1 MDHHWFGSVFCSV
14 VSSAS
19 VVLIIWVVVL
29 VLGPGVAVVVLL
41 VVVGFVVVAVVVEV
55 VVVVLGHGK
64 QPWVR
69 ARLARRR
76 MKAKVSFMFRTVT
89 NCVSVSPI
97 LVFMR
102 ILCYLLR
109 DF

>member
-1 MDHHWFGSVFCSV
+1 M
-14 VSSAS
+14 
-19 VVLIIWVVVL
+19 LIIWVVVV
-29 VLGPGVAVVVLL
+29 VLGPVVVK
-41 VVVGFVVVAVVVEV
+41 VVVVVDVVVEV
-55 VVVVLGHGK
+55 VVVVVGHGK

-69 ARLARRR
+69 ARLAMRR

>member
-1 MDHHWFGSVFCSV
+1 M
-14 VSSAS
+14 
-19 VVLIIWVVVL
+19 LIIWVVVL
-29 VLGPGVAVVVLL
+29 VLGPVVVK
-41 VVVGFVVVAVVVEV
+41 VVVVVDVVVEV
-55 VVVVLGHGK
+55 VVVVVGHGK

-69 ARLARRR
+69 ARLAMRR

>member
-1 MDHHWFGSVFCSV
+1 M
-14 VSSAS
+14 
-19 VVLIIWVVVL
+19 LIICVVVL
-29 VLGPGVAVVVLL
+29 VLGPGVAVVV
-41 VVVGFVVVAVVVEV
+41 VVAVVVEV
-55 VVVVLGHGK
+55 VVVVVGHGK

-69 ARLARRR
+69 ARLAMRR

>member
-1 MDHHWFGSVFCSV
+1 M
-14 VSSAS
+14 
-19 VVLIIWVVVL
+19 LIIWVVVV
-29 VLGPGVAVVVLL
+29 VLGRVVVK
-41 VVVGFVVVAVVVEV
+41 VVVVVDVVVEV
-55 VVVVLGHGK
+55 VVVVVGHGK

-69 ARLARRR
+69 ARLAMRR

>member
-1 MDHHWFGSVFCSV
+1 M
-14 VSSAS
+14 
-19 VVLIIWVVVL
+19 LIIWVVVV
-29 VLGPGVAVVVLL
+29 VLGPVVVK
-41 VVVGFVVVAVVVEV
+41 VVVVVDVDVVVEV
-55 VVVVLGHGK
+55 VVVVVGHGK

>member
-1 MDHHWFGSVFCSV
+1 MDHLWFGSVFCSV
-14 VSSAS
+14 VSSVS

-29 VLGPGVAVVVLL
+29 VLGPGVAVVV
-41 VVVGFVVVAVVVEV
+41 VVAVVVEV
-55 VVVVLGHGK
+55 VVVVVGHGK

-69 ARLARRR
+69 ARLAMRR